1 MILTNCRLVPEL
13 TGGIGCDCGT
23 VEIENGTISAV
34 HEGYDAQKTL
44 LTAAEKHFCP
54 VLSICTRI
62 LPFSAE

>member
-34 HEGYDAQKTL
+34 HEGYD
-44 LTAAEKHFCP
+44 
-54 VLSICTRI
+54 LSLIHI
-62 LPFSAE
+62 